1 MRSDPQ
7 TNTTIKHG
15 ENVILTVSAIGPQPL
30 SYKWTKDG
38 EAISDANCNGA
49 DKDKLT
55 ITSFSSANQG
65 YYLCTVNDDEQ
76 YVESMPALLGFGI
89 FSF

>member
-15 ENVILTVSAIGPQPL
+15 EDVTLTVSAIGPQPL
-30 SYKWTKDG
+30 SYKWIKDG
-38 EAISDANCNGA
+38 EAISDVNCNGT

-65 YYLCTVNDDEQ
+65 CYLCTVNGDEQ
-76 YVESMPALLGFGI
+76 YVESKPALLGLGI
-89 FSF
+89 YSF